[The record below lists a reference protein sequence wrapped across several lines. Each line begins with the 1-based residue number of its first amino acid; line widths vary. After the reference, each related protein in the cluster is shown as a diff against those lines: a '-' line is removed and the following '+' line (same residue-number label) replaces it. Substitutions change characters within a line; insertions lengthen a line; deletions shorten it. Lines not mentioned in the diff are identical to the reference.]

1 MHKHMME
8 IVSQRDLRAQVHV
21 ILKQTAFDTREMTG
35 KELIKLEI
43 VQMYPEF
50 KIGEIWND
58 IKDDIK
64 EMGVKVTSDD
74 LNWMMTC
81 IERAGE

>member
-1 MHKHMME
+1 
-8 IVSQRDLRAQVHV
+8 
-21 ILKQTAFDTREMTG
+21 
-35 KELIKLEI
+35 
-43 VQMYPEF
+43 MYPEF

-64 EMGVKVTSDD
+64 EMGIKITSDD

-81 IERAGE
+81 IERAGEQAEITILNQQRIAKEFKKKEEGELNNFYKTLQSNR

>member
-1 MHKHMME
+1 
-8 IVSQRDLRAQVHV
+8 
-21 ILKQTAFDTREMTG
+21 
-35 KELIKLEI
+35 
-43 VQMYPEF
+43 MYPEF

-64 EMGVKVTSDD
+64 EMGIKVTTDD

-81 IERAGE
+81 IERAAEQAEITILNQQRIAKEFKKKEEGELNNFYKTLQSNR